1 MTTYS
6 FSQNPIAMKH
16 LALYT
21 FLLFVC
27 SPLFL
32 LRAQVPQITDFRLDG
47 DARQSGDNCIILTP
61 DYQWSSGSI
70 WYRKAISLKSS
81 FDMQLRVMLGCKDR
95 DGADGMVFVFHSY
108 AERTG
113 YRGEGMGFAGLNPAI
128 GIEIDTWQNEHLGDP
143 WQDHVAIL
151 RDGSVNHGFNLAG
164 PNRIPNIEDCRE
176 HDLNINWAANTQT
189 LSVRIDGE
197 EVISLKRDLVRTIFR
212 GKDKVYWGVTSA
224 TGNYN
229 NRQAVCFEKLEFEL
243 VEELP
248 TLELQGQKLKEL
260 MRGRFITLDHIQFE
274 SGGAQLT
281 PASQQELDELARIMK
296 AHPDMQL
303 DIIGHT
309 DNIGS
314 AATNLSLS
322 EKRSRAVAEYLKQK
336 GISPKRLNS
345 RGMGEKYPRN
355 SNDTQTG
362 RLRNRRVELRLLE
375 PIA

>member
-1 MTTYS
+1 
-6 FSQNPIAMKH
+6 MKH

-21 FLLFVC
+21 FLLFVF
-27 SPLFL
+27 SPIFL
-32 LRAQVPQITDFRLDG
+32 LRAQTPQITDFRLDG
-47 DARQSGDNCIILTP
+47 DARQSGGNCITLTP

-70 WYRKAISLKSS
+70 WYKKAISLKSS

-95 DGADGMVFVFHSY
+95 DGADGMVFVFHPY

-164 PNRIPNIEDCRE
+164 PKWISNIEDCRE

-189 LSVRIDGE
+189 LSVRIDGK
-197 EVISLKRDLVRTIFR
+197 EVISLKRDLVGTIFR
-212 GKDKVYWGVTSA
+212 GKEKVYWGVTSA

-260 MRGRFITLDHIQFE
+260 MRGHFITLDHIQFQ

-281 PASQQELDELARIMK
+281 PASRQELDELARIMK

-309 DNIGS
+309 DNVGA

-355 SNDTQTG
+355 SNDTQSG

>member
-27 SPLFL
+27 SPIFV
-32 LRAQVPQITDFRLDG
+32 LRAQTPQIADFRLDG
-47 DARQSGDNCIILTP
+47 DARQSGDNCITLTP
-61 DYQWSSGSI
+61 DYQWASGSI
-70 WYRKAISLKSS
+70 WYKKAISLKSS

-95 DGADGMVFVFHSY
+95 DGADGMVFVFHPY

-151 RDGSVNHGFNLAG
+151 RDGSVDHGFNLAG

-189 LSVRIDGE
+189 LSVRIDGK

-309 DNIGS
+309 DNVGS

>member
-1 MTTYS
+1 
-6 FSQNPIAMKH
+6 MKY

-21 FLLFVC
+21 FLLYLF
-27 SPLFL
+27 SPGFPL
-32 LRAQVPQITDFRLDG
+32 LAQMPQITDFRLDG
-47 DARQSGDNCIILTP
+47 DARQSGNNCIILTP

-70 WYRKAISLKSS
+70 WYKKAISLKSS

-95 DGADGMVFVFHSY
+95 DGADGMVFVFHPY

-143 WQDHVAIL
+143 REDHVAIL

-176 HDLNINWAANTQT
+176 HDLNINWNADSRT
-189 LSVRIDGE
+189 LSVRIDGK
-197 EVISLKRDLVRTIFR
+197 EVISLQRDLVRTIFR

-281 PASQQELDELARIMK
+281 PASRQELDELARIMR

-309 DNIGS
+309 DNVGS

-345 RGMGEKYPRN
+345 RGMGEKYPSH
-355 SNDTQTG
+355 SNDTQSG

>member
-1 MTTYS
+1 M
-6 FSQNPIAMKH
+6 
-16 LALYT
+16 
-21 FLLFVC
+21 
-27 SPLFL
+27 
-32 LRAQVPQITDFRLDG
+32 
-47 DARQSGDNCIILTP
+47 
-61 DYQWSSGSI
+61 
-70 WYRKAISLKSS
+70 
-81 FDMQLRVMLGCKDR
+81 
-95 DGADGMVFVFHSY
+95 
-108 AERTG
+108 
-113 YRGEGMGFAGLNPAI
+113 
-128 GIEIDTWQNEHLGDP
+128 
-143 WQDHVAIL
+143 
-151 RDGSVNHGFNLAG
+151 NHGFNLAG

-176 HDLNINWAANTQT
+176 HDLNINWNADSRT
-189 LSVRIDGE
+189 LSVRIDGK
-197 EVISLKRDLVRTIFR
+197 EVISLQRDLVRAIFR

-281 PASQQELDELARIMK
+281 PASRQELDELARIMR

-309 DNIGS
+309 DNVGS

-345 RGMGEKYPRN
+345 RGMGEKYPSH
-355 SNDTQTG
+355 SNDTQSG

>member
-27 SPLFL
+27 SPLVL

-47 DARQSGDNCIILTP
+47 GARQSGDNCIILTP

-95 DGADGMVFVFHSY
+95 DGADGMVFVFHPY

>member
-21 FLLFVC
+21 FLLFVF
-27 SPLFL
+27 SPIFL
-32 LRAQVPQITDFRLDG
+32 LRAQTPQITDFRLDG
-47 DARQSGDNCIILTP
+47 DARQSGGNCITLTP

-70 WYRKAISLKSS
+70 WYKKAISLKSS

-95 DGADGMVFVFHSY
+95 DGADGMVFVFHPY

-164 PNRIPNIEDCRE
+164 PKWISNIEDCRE

-189 LSVRIDGE
+189 LSVRIDGK
-197 EVISLKRDLVRTIFR
+197 EVISLKRDLVRTIFK
-212 GKDKVYWGVTSA
+212 GKDKVFWGVTSA

-260 MRGRFITLDHIQFE
+260 MRGHFITLDHIQFQ

-281 PASQQELDELARIMK
+281 PASRQELDELARIMK

-309 DNIGS
+309 DNVGA

-355 SNDTQTG
+355 SNDTQSG